1 MGCGMYK
8 KLFRSLQSSSK
19 VALSLVGVL
28 FVTTAIGFQNCARID
43 FGGDDVVDEG
53 TNGGLGTPPEQQ
65 LECSTRSGVEN
76 ILTSVRGPSEL
87 EQGEVGTFTLPG
99 LGNCDNRFAISWY
112 TTDHDQA
119 GSNPSPITS
128 GPKFQVGF
136 GLPGV
141 YLVVA
146 RVLDS
151 SLRFKD
157 ITHQVLVREKCRS
170 GSACNDE
177 LGRAAIRGPT
187 AGYVGD
193 LYRFE
198 VSSKTP
204 IQNLVW
210 YFGNSSS
217 RTANGRTDIDLSF
230 RVPGIHTIRAEFE
243 DSSGKKQV
251 LTHYIQILERDKVPG
266 EGPCDDKCDDDNN
279 DDDDEQPAPKQ
290 CDLSRLDLSG
300 PSTLG
305 IGEKARWALYL
316 PDCVKSD
323 IEQIEWIVDSGDP
336 QLGDSSKELSFDSPG
351 LRVVKA
357 RVRIKRPSPG
367 SEYTDITLSRPV
379 WVIEEQCRIEVP
391 PVQPPPVPPNS
402 CFPLKEG
409 ESVEEVVGISYR
421 DLACGIDGTK
431 RTRYDLIRSRT
442 CDKGRVVL
450 SPTSEKKVSEGPCV
464 GQSCLLQNGS
474 KIKDNQ
480 SIIRYSMNLPG
491 DACKNHEVTI
501 TCSNGS
507 LNRSDKDLHESCL
520 SGCPGLGK
528 HGTQTFALDGDEQ
541 VAKMCPFGETG
552 FFDRYKK
559 EKQLQCADGT
569 VIDTGVRRRGDL
581 LEAGS
586 CPTYAWKLSDWTQCS
601 AECGGEQSAIYTCHD
616 NTGALISNNVEA
628 TRRCGPVPM
637 QKRICSRNPDSQY
650 EETRLSYLPG
660 SAACPKNQI
669 GAVLTRVETVTTYM
683 CRNHKYEKVSE
694 VSNNTTESYCKP
706 YTSSRCSH
714 DSLSPSQ
721 ALGRYAWMKKCE
733 PTVPMIAD
741 FFEKMKGIKESPEE
755 IFKKSYKVDSSG
767 KASYDR
773 MTYATF
779 MKVDGKPWL
788 APAPGTTDYTKR
800 DPLPDVSNISCEIPA
815 GTTISGVCLS
825 SCLTPTQSLAV
836 DLRGGEMSIL
846 EAMASGVTSLPALT
860 SSSSLGDVQYREMKV
875 DKFVTELIDSQHIV
889 LAIKTAKG
897 RAIELTPNH
906 PVLISTGVL
915 VEAKDLTRGHELVGR
930 DGQPD
935 AIVQIEE
942 KSHFG
947 KVYNVFMSSSVP
959 EENLILSQDLII
971 GSGHFQ
977 NEAADY
983 INRTILRQKLVEGAL
998 K

>member
-1 MGCGMYK
+1 MYK
-8 KLFRSLQSSSK
+8 KLFRSGPSVAIYLV
-19 VALSLVGVL
+19 VAL
-28 FVTTAIGFQNCARID
+28 FAMTAIGFQNCARID
-43 FGGDDVVDEG
+43 FGDDDVVDAG
-53 TNGGLGTPPEQQ
+53 NNTGLGTPPNQP
-65 LECSTRSGVEN
+65 LECSTQGGVEN
-76 ILTSVRGPSEL
+76 VLTSIRGPIEL
-87 EQGEVGTFTLPG
+87 EQGESAPFSLPG
-99 LGNCDNRFAISWY
+99 LENCDNRFAISWY
-112 TTDHDQA
+112 TTDRDQTGA
-119 GSNPSPITS
+119 NPSPVTS
-128 GPKFQVGF
+128 GPSFRVGF

-141 YLVVA
+141 YVVVA

-151 SLRFKD
+151 NLRFKD

-177 LGRAAIRGPT
+177 IGRAAIRGRT
-187 AGYVGD
+187 VGYVGD

-198 VSSKTP
+198 VSTKTP

-210 YFGNSSS
+210 FFGNSSS
-217 RTANGRTDIDLSF
+217 RSANGRTDIDLSF

-266 EGPCDDKCDDDNN
+266 EGPCDDKCDDD
-279 DDDDEQPAPKQ
+279 DDKEPPPSKQ

-305 IGEKARWALYL
+305 VNEKARWALYL
-316 PDCVKSD
+316 PDCLKSD
-323 IEQIEWIVDSGDP
+323 IEQIDWIVDSAEP
-336 QLGDSSKELSFDSPG
+336 QLGDSSKEMSFDSPG
-351 LRVVKA
+351 LRVIKA
-357 RVRIKRPSPG
+357 RVRIKRPLQG
-367 SEYTDITLSRPV
+367 SEHTDITLSRPV

-421 DLACGIDGTK
+421 DLACGTDGTK
-431 RTRYDLIRSRT
+431 RTRYDLVRSRT
-442 CDKGRVVL
+442 CEKGRVVL
-450 SPTSEKKVSEGPCV
+450 STPTEKKVSEGACV
-464 GQSCLLQNGS
+464 GQSCLLQGGL
-474 KIKDNQ
+474 KLKDKQ
-480 SIIRYSMNLPG
+480 SAIRYSMKLPG
-491 DACKNHEVTI
+491 DSCKNHEVTL
-501 TCSNGS
+501 TCANGS
-507 LNRSDKDLHESCL
+507 LNQSDKDLHESCL
-520 SGCPGLGK
+520 SGCPGVGV
-528 HGTQTFALDGDEQ
+528 HGSQAFAFDSEEQ
-541 VAKMCPFGETG
+541 VAKMCPFGEAG
-552 FFDRYKK
+552 FYDRYKT

-569 VIDTGVRRRGDL
+569 IIDTGVRRRGDL
-581 LEAGS
+581 IEAGN
-586 CPTYAWKLSDWTQCS
+586 CPTYAWKLADWTSCS

-616 NTGALISNNVEA
+616 NTGAMISNNVEA
-628 TRRCGPVPM
+628 ARRCGPVPT
-637 QKRICSRNPDSQY
+637 QIRACSRNPDSRY
-650 EETRLSYLPG
+650 DETRLSYLPG
-660 SAACPKNQI
+660 SAVCPKNQI
-669 GAVLTRVETVTTYM
+669 GAIITRVETVTTYM
-683 CRNHKYEKVSE
+683 CQNHKYEKVAE
-694 VSNNTTESYCKP
+694 VSNNTTENYCKP
-706 YTSSRCSH
+706 YQASRCSH

-733 PTVPMIAD
+733 PSVPMIAD

-755 IFKKSYKVDSSG
+755 IFKKSYKVDSNG

-779 MKVDGKPWL
+779 MKADGKPWS

-800 DPLPDVSNISCEIPA
+800 EALPDVSKISCEIPA
-815 GTTISGVCLS
+815 GTTIAAVCLS
-825 SCLTPTQSLAV
+825 SCLTPSQSLAV
-836 DLRGGEMSIL
+836 DLNGGEMSIL
-846 EAMASGVTSLPALT
+846 EAMTSGVTSLPALT
-860 SSSSLGDVQYREMKV
+860 SSSSIGDVHYRAMKV
-875 DKFVTELIDSQHIV
+875 DKFVTELIDSQHVI

-897 RAIELTPNH
+897 RSIEVTPNH

-915 VEAKDLTRGHELVGR
+915 VEAKELTRGHELVGR

-947 KVYNVFMSSSVP
+947 KVYNVFMASSVP
-959 EENLILSQDLII
+959 EENLVLSQDLII

-977 NEAADY
+977 NEGSEF